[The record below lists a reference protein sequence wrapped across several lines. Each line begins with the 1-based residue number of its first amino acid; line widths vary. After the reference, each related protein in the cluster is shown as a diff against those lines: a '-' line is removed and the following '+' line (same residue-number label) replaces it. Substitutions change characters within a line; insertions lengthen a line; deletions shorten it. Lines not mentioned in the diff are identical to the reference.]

1 MRTPS
6 RRAAA
11 TGGQGRA
18 GRTPPRRIA
27 VPRGQAMVEYAL
39 IVTLLMV
46 GTVVGFVGWPFT
58 RRLFEALQ
66 AYVDLFFYA
75 LNLAV
80 G

>member
-1 MRTPS
+1 MTPN
-6 RRAAA
+6 RW
-11 TGGQGRA
+11 RA
-18 GRTPPRRIA
+18 GST
-27 VPRGQAMVEYAL
+27 RGQAMVEYAL

-66 AYVDLFFYA
+66 SYVDLYFYA
-75 LNLAV
+75 LNIAV